1 MNWMKLFNISDRY
14 GDQVEATIEDYQEL
28 NPTGEFKE
36 TDGTI
41 IEILS
46 DEPGDWETVATQPGD
61 HRLSDKIS

>member
-1 MNWMKLFNISDRY
+1 MNWLKLFNISDRY
-14 GDQVEATIEDYQEL
+14 GDQVEATIEDYREL

-46 DEPGDWETVATQPGD
+46 DEPGNWETVATQPGD
-61 HRLSDKIS
+61 YRLSDKIS